1 MSSILS
7 TATVEVQVEN
17 VNDHVP
23 QFEVSVFEL
32 SVIENLPIGSFV
44 GQVTAVDM
52 DGDTISYAF
61 ASGETGMN
69 FLAYNLFCLLQSYIF
84 HHGKSALLLLKQQPC

>member
-23 QFEVSVFEL
+23 HFEVSVFEL

-69 FLAYNLFCLLQSYIF
+69 YMLIIYFVFYNLIFFIMGNLLCY
-84 HHGKSALLLLKQQPC
+84 C